1 MKAGDALRPVAAGG
15 NRRDRER
22 GGVGGENAIGGDDLL
37 QFPEKRALDLQV
49 LPQSA
54 STMSEHAA
62 RSRRSPAMLMRSGAL
77 RASSGA
83 MRPFSASLPIMA
95 IACSR
100 GGPGLLGGN
109 VVGHYEAARLSQDLD
124 DSASHDTRADDAD
137 PVKFRLVHDCL
148 QCSGSRCRLRRA
160 ASAVL
165 CQAGE
170 DGIDGRDEKPVAHQG
185 QRSLVIGAVAARH
198 RILRHHRV
206 VIVMRTRA
214 DSGFDAAFRVG
225 SEKHRRIDAVGA
237 QDQIEIGAVK
247 GVGAQFLDDRIMCAR
262 LDSLAE
268 KPPPRILQGCNPG
281 SSRRG
286 P

>member
-1 MKAGDALRPVAAGG
+1 MV
-15 NRRDRER
+15 
-22 GGVGGENAIGGDDLL
+22 
-37 QFPEKRALDLQV
+37 
-49 LPQSA
+49 
-54 STMSEHAA
+54 ST
-62 RSRRSPAMLMRSGAL
+62 
-77 RASSGA
+77 
-83 MRPFSASLPIMA
+83 
-95 IACSR
+95 
-100 GGPGLLGGN
+100 
-109 VVGHYEAARLSQDLD
+109 
-124 DSASHDTRADDAD
+124 
-137 PVKFRLVHDCL
+137 
-148 QCSGSRCRLRRA
+148 
-160 ASAVL
+160 
-165 CQAGE
+165 
-170 DGIDGRDEKPVAHQG
+170 GRDEKPVAHQG

-247 GVGAQFLDDRIMCAR
+247 GVGGAISRRPDHVRAAR
-262 LDSLAE
+262 FPRR